1 VNRELGTSEKGL
13 TRHDS
18 QLTIRYYRIVAS
30 LLARLLLAAF
40 LLQGATTVD
49 RIAATVND
57 VAIAESEV
65 RRAMAV
71 SALTPEPGESR
82 EAFRARVL
90 DALID
95 ERLEYEDALRFGPA
109 APDAADI
116 EAALK
121 KLRERIAKEGKS
133 PEAEFSAAGLTP
145 AEVRA
150 TVERQLVIERY
161 LQDRFRPIAFAD
173 EERAKEEYEKVYVPE
188 RKAAGLPVPAFET
201 VSVEMRS
208 RSQHRIF
215 TEEVEKWMKD
225 LREKAR
231 VAIYR
236 APTQAGPPRTPILVS
251 TAGPR
256 PTPTPTRK
264 PGP

>member
-1 VNRELGTSEKGL
+1 MLIG
-13 TRHDS
+13 
-18 QLTIRYYRIVAS
+18 
-30 LLARLLLAAF
+30 LLLFGAFRLSPAGGGAA
-40 LLQGATTVD
+40 TVD

-71 SALTPEPGESR
+71 SALRPEPGESP

-95 ERLEYEDALRFGPA
+95 ERLQYEDALRFGPA
-109 APDAADI
+109 VPDAADV

-121 KLRERIAKEGKS
+121 KLRERIAKEGRN
-133 PEAEFSAAGLTP
+133 PDADFAAAGLTP
-145 AEVRA
+145 GEVRA
-150 TVERQLVIERY
+150 TVERQLIVERY
-161 LQDRFRPIAFAD
+161 LQDRFRPIALAD
-173 EERAKEEYEKVYVPE
+173 EDRAREEYEKFYIPE
-188 RKAAGLPVPAFET
+188 RKAEGLPVPPFEE
-201 VSVEMRS
+201 VSEQMRA
-208 RSQHRIF
+208 RSQERVF
-215 TEEVEKWMKD
+215 NGEVEKWMKD

-231 VAIYR
+231 IAIYR
-236 APTQAGPPRTPILVS
+236 IPVQPGPGRTPVLLA

-264 PGP
+264 AGPGP

>member
-1 VNRELGTSEKGL
+1 V
-13 TRHDS
+13 
-18 QLTIRYYRIVAS
+18 QLIAG
-30 LLARLLLAAF
+30 LLLAIVQASV
-40 LLQGATTVD
+40 TTVD

-71 SALTPEPGESR
+71 SALTQEPGESR

-116 EAALK
+116 DAALK
-121 KLRERIAKEGKS
+121 KLRERIVKEGKN
-133 PEAEFSAAGLTP
+133 PDAEFSAAGLTP
-145 AEVRA
+145 SEVRA
-150 TVERQLVIERY
+150 TVERQLIIERY

-173 EERAKEEYEKVYVPE
+173 EERAREEYEKNYVPE
-188 RKAAGLPVPAFET
+188 RKAAGLPVPEFEK
-201 VSVEMRS
+201 VSDEMRT
-208 RSQHRIF
+208 RSEQRVF
-215 TEEVEKWMKD
+215 AEEVEKWMKD

-231 VAIYR
+231 IAVYR
-236 APTQAGPPRTPILVS
+236 IPAQLASDRTPVVVS
-251 TAGPR
+251 TVAPKA
-256 PTPTPTRK
+256 TPTP
-264 PGP
+264 GPR